1 MLQIIRM
8 LAVIVLTAGLMWH
21 CGGERVTQ
29 SQTETTGPPL
39 GKLTASD
46 RASQAVVVVDLSRE
60 GAPVSGAKVA
70 FSRAIAG
77 RVASYQW
84 SGMTDEMGRARVEI
98 AADNV
103 TGYYRARAWQDGS
116 EIGSWSSI
124 PVNSGYEVMLNLP
137 IGGKARVTESSKML
151 MRDNSGAVN
160 GLTLS
165 ATYKN
170 LGYTFDFGIDNSV
183 VVTTSDEVTKTGSYL
198 QSGQNVDVT
207 IGGYVIHC
215 TYDGTHFAIA
225 RLGESDKSG
234 DDDKDDKSSED
245 DKDDKSSEDDKD
257 DKSSED
263 DKDDKSSEDD
273 KDDKSENLDLGEY
286 SAFSYSGSARY
297 YLFHKP
303 RDLPEN
309 APLIVMLHG
318 YGGNSEY
325 LQQYSNL
332 NATAD
337 ANGFA
342 VVYPL
347 GSEDHEGTRHWNAW
361 LNVSNADDIGFSKSN
376 ADDIGFLSSLARFL
390 QAEHNLSPEKTFV
403 AGVSNGG
410 MMAYVLGMGAPNVFK
425 GVASIIGTM
434 TAWENRIP
442 TPFPLLQLSGVDDE
456 IIPIS
461 GWGGA
466 PGMDAIIDYW
476 SEQNSCLATETIE
489 INSDNTLYKHRDCNA
504 NVEIWYYKIT
514 NFGHEWPYANNSAG
528 VDGNQIIWDFFSRF

>member
-1 MLQIIRM
+1 MLQIIRII
-8 LAVIVLTAGLMWH
+8 AVIVLTASLMWH
-21 CGGERVTQ
+21 CNGERVTQ
-29 SQTETTGPPL
+29 FQTETNGPPL
-39 GKLTASD
+39 GKLTAAPTV
-46 RASQAVVVVDLSRE
+46 ASQAVVVVNLSRE

-84 SGMTDEMGRARVEI
+84 SGMTDEMGQARVEI

-137 IGGKARVTESSKML
+137 IGGKARVTESSKMI
-151 MRDNSGAVN
+151 MSDKSGAVN

-234 DDDKDDKSSED
+234 DDAKDDKSENGESDKSSDDAKDDKSSD
-245 DKDDKSSEDDKD
+245 DA
-257 DKSSED
+257 
-263 DKDDKSSEDD
+263 

-286 SAFSYSGSARY
+286 SEFSYSDSTRY
-297 YLFHKP
+297 YLLYKP

-309 APLIVMLHG
+309 APLIFMLHG
-318 YGGNSEY
+318 YGGNPEY

-332 NATAD
+332 NSTAD

-347 GSEDHEGTRHWNAW
+347 GSEDYEGMRHWNAR
-361 LNVSNADDIGFSKSN
+361 LNVSDTDDTGLLKSN
-376 ADDIGFLSSLARFL
+376 TDDIGFLSSLARFL

-410 MMAYVLGMGAPNVFK
+410 MMAYVLGMEAPNVFN

-434 TAWENRIP
+434 TGGTWENRIP
-442 TPFPLLQLSGVDDE
+442 TPFPLLQLSGVNDE

-466 PGMDAIIDYW
+466 PGMDTIIDYW
-476 SEQNSCLATETIE
+476 REQNSCLATETVD
-489 INSDNTLYKHRDCNA
+489 INSNNTLYKHRDCNA

-528 VDGNQIIWDFFSRF
+528 VDGNQILWEFFSRF

>member
-8 LAVIVLTAGLMWH
+8 LAVIVLTASMMWH

-29 SQTETTGPPL
+29 SQTETTGPPI

-137 IGGKARVTESSKML
+137 IGGKACVTESSKML

-225 RLGESDKSG
+225 RLGESDKSS
-234 DDDKDDKSSED
+234 DDDAD
-245 DKDDKSSEDDKD
+245 D

-347 GSEDHEGTRHWNAW
+347 GSEDNEGTRHWNAW
-361 LNVSNADDIGFSKSN
+361 LNVSNADDIGVSKSN

-514 NFGHEWPYANNSAG
+514 NFGHEWPYADNSAG

>member
-1 MLQIIRM
+1 MLQIIRII
-8 LAVIVLTAGLMWH
+8 AVIVLTASLMWH
-21 CGGERVTQ
+21 CNGERVTQ
-29 SQTETTGPPL
+29 SQTETNGPPL

-46 RASQAVVVVDLSRE
+46 RASQAVVVVNLSRE

-84 SGMTDEMGRARVEI
+84 SGMTDEMGQARVEI
-98 AADNV
+98 ASDNV
-103 TGYYRARAWQDGS
+103 TGYYRARAWQGGS

-124 PVNSGYEVMLNLP
+124 PVNSGYEVMLDLP
-137 IGGKARVTESSKML
+137 IGGKARVTESSKMI
-151 MRDNSGAVN
+151 MSDKSGAVN

-225 RLGESDKSG
+225 RLGESDKSE
-234 DDDKDDKSSED
+234 DDAKDDKSSD
-245 DKDDKSSEDDKD
+245 DA
-257 DKSSED
+257 
-263 DKDDKSSEDD
+263 
-273 KDDKSENLDLGEY
+273 KDDKSENLDLSEY
-286 SAFSYSGSARY
+286 SEFSYSDSTRY
-297 YLFHKP
+297 YLLYKP

-309 APLIVMLHG
+309 APLIFMLHG
-318 YGGNSEY
+318 YDGNPEY

-332 NATAD
+332 NSTAD

-347 GSEDHEGTRHWNAW
+347 GSEDYEGMRHWNAR
-361 LNVSNADDIGFSKSN
+361 LQVSDTDDTGLLKSN
-376 ADDIGFLSSLARFL
+376 TDDIGFLSSLARFL
-390 QAEHNLSPEKTFV
+390 QAEHNLSSEKTFV
-403 AGVSNGG
+403 VGVSNGG
-410 MMAYVLGMGAPNVFK
+410 MMAYVLGMGAPNVFN

-434 TAWENRIP
+434 TGGTWENRIP
-442 TPFPLLQLSGVDDE
+442 TPFPLLQLSGVNDE

-466 PGMDAIIDYW
+466 PGMDTIIDYW
-476 SEQNSCLATETIE
+476 REQNSCLATETVD
-489 INSDNTLYKHRDCNA
+489 INSNNTLYKYRDCNA

-528 VDGNQIIWDFFSRF
+528 VDGNQILWEFFSRF